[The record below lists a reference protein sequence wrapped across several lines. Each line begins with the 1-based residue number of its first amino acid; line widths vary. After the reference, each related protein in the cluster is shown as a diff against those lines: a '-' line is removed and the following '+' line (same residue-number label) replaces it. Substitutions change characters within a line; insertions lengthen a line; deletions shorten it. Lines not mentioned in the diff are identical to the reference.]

1 MIVTS
6 FSRMRH
12 LQSTYMVSAATERE
26 EAVREPLISMA
37 AGTLQELVSAAASVH
52 SDRTAVTYY
61 DDQSVSLLYRDVLKL
76 AGELSDIFR
85 ESCSPSNGVIGLYC
99 SDDLL
104 VPVWILGILQSPA
117 AYVPLDPEAPGL
129 LSARVMNLCGLKYCA
144 VKTDLLQRFQTALVK
159 HISAEVCVV
168 LPKFKLTL
176 IRVKL
181 LPVAAHKPETQ
192 QSVAQKADG
201 ADLCGTAVVEKAS
214 GHRDLAYVL
223 HTSGTTGFP
232 KIVRVPHKCILP
244 NILHLRSLFQMSA
257 DDVVFL
263 ASPLTFDPSVVDIFL
278 ALSSGAQL
286 LIIPSVIKKVPNRL
300 AQVLFKNHKTTV
312 LQVTP
317 TLLSRFGHRILKQE
331 VLSSVSSLRVLALG
345 GEACPSPALLRS
357 WKHKD
362 NKTHIY
368 NIYGITEVSCWA
380 CCYKIPQS
388 LLQSSNP
395 PSSMVSSVPLGAPL
409 MDTVVEVRDEH
420 GCVVTE
426 GEGQLFIGGKDRV
439 CLLDDEEAVTPG
451 TMRATGDWVNVKDT
465 QLLYLGRRDRLI
477 KRHGKRVNL
486 DNLQQLILSLP
497 QVEACAVGLYEGF
510 RLLAFVVASAS
521 GDQKA
526 ASPLPSVQERVG
538 KSHSPFAQ
546 HQEDPPSP
554 VKHHQEEETSGMD
567 GGLSRLIV
575 NQLSLLLPSY
585 SVPDTL
591 VLVPALCLTPHG
603 KVDMEALMKIYQRQR
618 QCLESSQGDFSKL
631 KQTLRS
637 FWQSTLG
644 FAEDV
649 TVDEES
655 NFLLSG
661 GDSLK
666 ALHLCEDILTAVGV
680 TSPGLLEVILDGTF
694 SDVLRYVARVTLM
707 PPLENSTP
715 SLLEAKKRHAD
726 APSVFLAK
734 RERKES
740 TAGERPQGEKRAV
753 KVIGRGGEVIEMKT
767 GNEEMGENLQP
778 MQGDVLDLS
787 LSWSS
792 DTGRCVD
799 ASPVLLVHKRTDQR
813 SDVTKTTVFIGSHSH
828 RIQALDL
835 DTGSL
840 LWERVL
846 GDRIEASAAVSRC
859 GTLVVIG
866 CYDGCVYFL
875 CAASGETRWIF
886 ETGDAVKSCPAVD
899 QHTGLMIVGSH
910 DGHVYALNPELQQ
923 CVWKHHCGGRAVF
936 SSPYLQPS
944 LRQLYVASLGGHLLC
959 LNPDSGE
966 VLWSHCRDVPF
977 FSSPNSSSGLV
988 AIGSVDGNICC
999 FSNKGEL
1006 MWQYLTKGPVFSS
1019 PCVTPD
1025 QQRLLCGSHDG
1036 HLYCLNCADGSLVWT
1051 FETSGKVYSTPCVF
1065 DGSAMGR
1072 RGILVGV
1079 ASTDGTVWILDGQNG
1094 QMLASHTLP
1103 GELFSSPVVYEQSLV
1118 VGCRNDYVY
1127 CFKLTVKEE
1136 AQKY

>member
-1 MIVTS
+1 
-6 FSRMRH
+6 
-12 LQSTYMVSAATERE
+12 
-26 EAVREPLISMA
+26 MA
-37 AGTLQELVSAAASVH
+37 AGTLRELVSAAAAVH
-52 SDRTAVTYY
+52 ADRAAVTY
-61 DDQSVSLLYRDVLKL
+61 DSRPVSGNLESLLYRDLIDQ
-76 AGELSDIFR
+76 ADELSHILR
-85 ESCSPSNGVIGLYC
+85 KNCAPSNGVIGLYC
-99 SDDLL
+99 GDDLL
-104 VPVWILGILQSPA
+104 IPVWILGILQSPA

-129 LSARVMNLCGLKYCA
+129 LSARVMNQCGLKYCA
-144 VKTDLLQRFQTALVK
+144 VKTDLMQSFQTAVAK
-159 HISAEVCVV
+159 HISTEVCVV

-176 IRVKL
+176 MRVKL
-181 LPVAAHKPETQ
+181 LPAAEHKPETQ
-192 QSVAQKADG
+192 QNAAQKADG
-201 ADLCGTAVVEKAS
+201 ADLCDTAVVEKDS
-214 GHRDLAYVL
+214 GRRDLAYVL
-223 HTSGTTGFP
+223 HTSGTTGLP

-286 LIIPSVIKKVPNRL
+286 LIVPSMVKKMPNRL
-300 AQVLFKNHKTTV
+300 AQLLFKDHKTTV

-317 TLLSRFGHRILKQE
+317 TLLSCFGHRILKQE
-331 VLSSVSSLRVLALG
+331 VLSSGSLLRVLALG

-357 WKHKD
+357 WKHED

-388 LLQSSNP
+388 LLQSSNS
-395 PSSMVSSVPLGAPL
+395 PSSTVSSVPLGTPL

-426 GEGQLFIGGKDRV
+426 GEGQVFIGGEDRV
-439 CLLDDEEAVTPG
+439 CLLDNEEAVVPG
-451 TMRATGDWVNVKDT
+451 TMRATGDWVNIKDT
-465 QLLYLGRRDRLI
+465 QLYYLGRRDRLI
-477 KRHGKRVNL
+477 KRQGKRVNL
-486 DNLQQLILSLP
+486 DSLQQLIVSLP
-497 QVEACAVGLYEGF
+497 QVEACAVGLYKGF
-510 RLLAFVVASAS
+510 RLLAFVVASTS
-521 GDQKA
+521 GDQRA
-526 ASPLPSVQERVG
+526 ASPLPSVQQHVE
-538 KSHSPFAQ
+538 KSPSALAQ
-546 HQEDPPSP
+546 HQEDLPSP
-554 VKHHQEEETSGMD
+554 VKHHGEETSGAD
-567 GGLSRLIV
+567 RSLRRLIV
-575 NQLSLLLPSY
+575 DQLSLLLPSH

-603 KVDMEALMKIYQRQR
+603 KVDMAALMKIYQRQR
-618 QCLESSQGDFSKL
+618 RCLESSQRDVSKL
-631 KQTLRS
+631 KQTLQS
-637 FWQSTLG
+637 LWQDTLG
-644 FAEDV
+644 LPEYV
-649 TVDEES
+649 TIDEES

-666 ALHLCEDILTAVGV
+666 ALHLCEDVLTAVGV
-680 TSPGLLEVILDGTF
+680 TSPELLEVILDGTF
-694 SDVLRYVARVTLM
+694 SDVLRYVARVTRML
-707 PPLENSTP
+707 PLENSTS
-715 SLLEAKKRHAD
+715 SLPEARKRHAD
-726 APSVFLAK
+726 APSDVLVK

-740 TAGERPQGEKRAV
+740 QFTAAERLQGEKQAV
-753 KVIGRGGEVIEMKT
+753 KVIRRAGEVTEMNIR
-767 GNEEMGENLQP
+767 NEEMNKTLQADGDGEKGSSNKR
-778 MQGDVLDLS
+778 GDGVLS
-787 LSWSS
+787 LSVSWSS

-799 ASPVLLVHKRTDQR
+799 ASPVLLVHEGTDQR
-813 SDVTKTTVFIGSHSH
+813 SGVPQTAVFIGSHSH
-828 RIQALDL
+828 RVQALDL
-835 DTGSL
+835 NTGSL

-875 CAASGETRWIF
+875 CAASGKTRWIF

-899 QHTGLMIVGSH
+899 PHADLVIVGSH
-910 DGHVYALNPELQQ
+910 DGHVYALNPKIQQ
-923 CVWKHHCGGRAVF
+923 CVWKRHCGGGAVF
-936 SSPYLQPS
+936 SSPYLHPS

-966 VLWSHCRDVPF
+966 VLWSDSRDVPF
-977 FSSPNSSSGLV
+977 FSSPNGSSGLV

-999 FSNKGEL
+999 FSNTGKL
-1006 MWQYLTKGPVFSS
+1006 VWQFLTKGPVFSS

-1036 HLYCLNCADGSLVWT
+1036 HLYCLNCADGSLLWT
-1051 FETSGKVYSTPCVF
+1051 FQTSGKVYSTPCVF
-1065 DGSAMGR
+1065 DGSPVGR
-1072 RGILVGV
+1072 RGLLVGL

-1127 CFKLTVKEE
+1127 CLKLTVKEE
-1136 AQKY
+1136 AAKD